1 MENNNQNNI
10 NSFLDSMDEAPADQF
25 TAAENSFASPV
36 GNPQQTPY
44 TPAAV
49 WPGEQQNEP
58 VPQTAVQPTAPAP
71 QVMPQPQTP
80 PQEQSIPQQAPP
92 MQVIT
97 PPVEQS
103 AAPQAVQQPTA
114 PAVNTGAQQSMLDPF
129 EQALNAAQN
138 QQESRML
145 ETLAAKPAFFSYGK
159 VKESIEDRESTFEDL
174 RAKYETDFPEL
185 SDGKLISWSVNYGKV
200 TKQINNPASD
210 KVYTVKA
217 EIEKSKAF
225 TDGLKKAKT
234 DAERNPEC
242 VVKLLKKAQSKGEA
256 VLPSYKDFCLT
267 TQDAELSEKPIVLL
281 PSKDGR
287 IFELRRTEIGEFSAP
302 VNKVKEFAELTPYFK
317 LSLPKIPAEILRQ
330 TLSFFKRLSDL
341 YSFEALVH
349 ILYDTERREYT
360 VKVPKQKIGHSY
372 LESITESEYPEH
384 LIHVMDIHSHN
395 IMSAVFSETDD
406 KDETATRLYAV
417 AGRFDRVFPE
427 LTVRAS
433 CGGKFISIDPSD
445 IFDAQISGE
454 FPNGWNDSIELTD
467 GETRKSNR
475 RFHRIPSERKH
486 FFAGKYISEAGI

>member
-1 MENNNQNNI
+1 MSNQANI
-10 NSFLDSMDEAPADQF
+10 NSFLDSMGEAPADQF
-25 TAAENSFASPV
+25 TAAENSFVSPV
-36 GNPQQTPY
+36 GNPQQAPY
-44 TPAAV
+44 TPATV

-71 QVMPQPQTP
+71 QPQTVL
-80 PQEQSIPQQAPP
+80 QEQAIPQQAPP

-103 AAPQAVQQPTA
+103 AA
-114 PAVNTGAQQSMLDPF
+114 NTDAQQSMLDPF

-145 ETLAAKPAFFSYGK
+145 ETLATKPAFFSYGK

-185 SDGKLISWSVNYGKV
+185 SDGKLISWSVSYGKV

-242 VVKLLKKAQSKGEA
+242 VVKLLKKAQSKGES

-267 TQDAELSEKPIVLL
+267 TQDSELSEKPIVLL

-287 IFELRRTEIGEFSAP
+287 IFELRRNEIGEFSAP
-302 VNKVKEFAELTPYFK
+302 VNKLKEFAELTPYFK

-330 TLSFFKRLSDL
+330 ALSFFKRLSDL

-349 ILYDTERREYT
+349 ILYDTERGEYT

-372 LESITESEYPEH
+372 LESVTESEYPEH
-384 LIHVMDIHSHN
+384 LIHVMDI
-395 IMSAVFSETDD
+395 
-406 KDETATRLYAV
+406 
-417 AGRFDRVFPE
+417 
-427 LTVRAS
+427 
-433 CGGKFISIDPSD
+433 
-445 IFDAQISGE
+445 
-454 FPNGWNDSIELTD
+454 
-467 GETRKSNR
+467 
-475 RFHRIPSERKH
+475 
-486 FFAGKYISEAGI
+486 

>member
-1 MENNNQNNI
+1 MNDNQANI

-36 GNPQQTPY
+36 GNPQQAPY

-58 VPQTAVQPTAPAP
+58 IPQTAVQPTAPAP
-71 QVMPQPQTP
+71 QPQTA
-80 PQEQSIPQQAPP
+80 PQAQAIPQQAPP

-103 AAPQAVQQPTA
+103 APPQAVQQPTA

-185 SDGKLISWSVNYGKV
+185 SDGKLISWSVSYGKV

-287 IFELRRTEIGEFSAP
+287 IFELRRNEIGEFTVPA
-302 VNKVKEFAELTPYFK
+302 NNIKEFDDLDSGFK
-317 LSLPKIPAEILRQ
+317 FLLPKIPAHIF
-330 TLSFFKRLSDL
+330 SKVMGFFKSISDNL
-341 YSFEALVH
+341 HFEALVH
-349 ILYDTERREYT
+349 ILYDAEEKEYLI
-360 VKVPKQKIGHSY
+360 KVPKQKISNA
-372 LESITESEYPEH
+372 SVDSVTTEPYPERY
-384 LIHVMDIHSHN
+384 IHVMDIHSHN
-395 IMSAVFSETDD
+395 IMPAVFSDID
-406 KDETATRLYAV
+406 NRDEKETRLYAV
-417 AGRFDRVFPE
+417 AGRFDRTFPE
-427 LTVRAS
+427 ITVRAG
-433 CGGKFISIDPSD
+433 CAGKYIQLAPEEVFEGN
-445 IFDAQISGE
+445 FFGE
-454 FPNGWNDSIELTD
+454 YPKEWNDSISVDTPKKPPRYFGL
-467 GETRKSNR
+467 
-475 RFHRIPSERKH
+475 RFKRPFSEERL
-486 FFAGKYISEAGI
+486 

>member
-1 MENNNQNNI
+1 MNDNQANI
-10 NSFLDSMDEAPADQF
+10 NSFLDSMDE
-25 TAAENSFASPV
+25 
-36 GNPQQTPY
+36 
-44 TPAAV
+44 
-49 WPGEQQNEP
+49 

-71 QVMPQPQTP
+71 QPQTP
-80 PQEQSIPQQAPP
+80 PQEQAIPQQAPP

-97 PPVEQS
+97 PSVEQS
-103 AAPQAVQQPTA
+103 AAQQEVQQPTA

-138 QQESRML
+138 QQESRLL
-145 ETLAAKPAFFSYGK
+145 ETLAAKPAFFS
-159 VKESIEDRESTFEDL
+159 
-174 RAKYETDFPEL
+174 
-185 SDGKLISWSVNYGKV
+185 YGKV

-234 DAERNPEC
+234 DAEKNPEC

-287 IFELRRTEIGEFSAP
+287 IFELRRNEIGEFSAP

-372 LESITESEYPEH
+372 LESVTESEYPEH

-395 IMSAVFSETDD
+395 IMPAVFSEIDD

-433 CGGKFISIDPSD
+433 CGGKFIPLDPSD
-445 IFDAQISGE
+445 IFDAQILGE

-467 GETRKSNR
+467 GKPYKSNR

>member
-1 MENNNQNNI
+1 MSNQDNI
-10 NSFLDSMDEAPADQF
+10 NSFLDSMDEAPANQF

-36 GNPQQTPY
+36 GNPQQEPY

-49 WPGEQQNEP
+49 WPGEQQNDP
-58 VPQTAVQPTAPAP
+58 VPQTAVQPAAPAP
-71 QVMPQPQTP
+71 QPQTA
-80 PQEQSIPQQAPP
+80 PQEQAIPQQAPP

-103 AAPQAVQQPTA
+103 AAPAIQQPTA
-114 PAVNTGAQQSMLDPF
+114 SAVNTGAQQSMLDPF

-145 ETLAAKPAFFSYGK
+145 ETLAAKPAFFSYSK

-185 SDGKLISWSVNYGKV
+185 SDGKLISWSMNYGKV
-200 TKQINNPASD
+200 TKQISNPASD

-225 TDGLKKAKT
+225 ADGLKKAKT
-234 DAERNPEC
+234 DAEKNPEC

-267 TQDAELSEKPIVLL
+267 PQDAERSEKPIVLL

-287 IFELRRTEIGEFSAP
+287 IFELRRSEIGEFSAP

-330 TLSFFKRLSDL
+330 TLSFFKRISDL

-360 VKVPKQKIGHSY
+360 VKVPKQKISRAY
-372 LESITESEYPEH
+372 IESETENEYPEH

-395 IMSAVFSETDD
+395 IMPAVFSEIDD
-406 KDETATRLYAV
+406 NDEKATRLYAV

-433 CGGKFISIDPSD
+433 CGGKFIPIEPSD

-467 GETRKSNR
+467 RKACKFNR
-475 RFHRIPSERKH
+475 RFHRILSEKRRL
-486 FFAGKYISEAGI
+486 FADKYISEAEI

>member
-1 MENNNQNNI
+1 MNDNQANI
-10 NSFLDSMDEAPADQF
+10 NSFLDSMDEASADQF
-25 TAAENSFASPV
+25 TAAENSFVSPA
-36 GNPQQTPY
+36 GNAQQQAPY
-44 TPAAV
+44 SPAAV
-49 WPGEQQNEP
+49 WPGTQPNEP
-58 VPQTAVQPTAPAP
+58 VPQTTVQPTAP
-71 QVMPQPQTP
+71 VPQPQVQNAPVEQAIMQQASPTQTTP
-80 PQEQSIPQQAPP
+80 PAMPQTQP

-97 PPVEQS
+97 PP
-103 AAPQAVQQPTA
+103 AAPTL
-114 PAVNTGAQQSMLDPF
+114 NTGTQQSMLDPF

-159 VKESIEDRESTFEDL
+159 VKESIEDRETTFEDL

-200 TKQINNPASD
+200 TKQISNPASD

-234 DAERNPEC
+234 DAEKNPEC
-242 VVKLLKKAQSKGEA
+242 IVKLFKKAQSKGEA

-267 TQDAELSEKPIVLL
+267 KQDAALSEKPIILL

-287 IFELRRTEIGEFSAP
+287 IFELRRNEIGKFSAP
-302 VNKVKEFAELTPYFK
+302 VNKIKEFAELTPYFK

-330 TLSFFKRLSDL
+330 TLSFFKKISDL
-341 YSFEALVH
+341 YSFEAMVH

-360 VKVPKQKIGHSY
+360 VKVPKQRISQAY
-372 LESITESEYPEH
+372 IESETESEYPEH
-384 LIHVMDIHSHN
+384 FIHVMDIHSHN
-395 IMSAVFSETDD
+395 VMPAVFSEIDN

-417 AGRFDRVFPE
+417 AGRFDKVFPE

-433 CGGKFISIDPSD
+433 CAGKFIPLNPSD
-445 IFDAQISGE
+445 IFDAEFWGE
-454 FPNGWNDSIELTD
+454 FPNGWNDSIKLTNN
-467 GETRKSNR
+467 GSYKSNR
-475 RFHRIPSERKH
+475 RFHRIPSDKKH
-486 FFAGKYISEAGI
+486 FFACKGTSEVQI